1 MITTVTDAIDY
12 MGMESTVHCPLQ
24 APPRA
29 VGFGRFQWLL
39 MAYTGF
45 AWIADAME
53 IMLLSYLAPAAQCA
67 FDLTSGQVSF
77 LSSIVFIG
85 VAIGAW
91 VWSPVADFYGRK
103 RGFAIT
109 GLGTAVFSIATAL
122 APSYWVLLAFRFCVG
137 VGLGGVPIIFSL
149 FAEFVPTKRRGVALV
164 AIQVRRLL
172 NGVICCDLLHN
183 AGLLDNWDGGRH
195 AAHCCNAADAW
206 LAVDGGLVCHSNVPR
221 DDCLPMAA
229 RIATVDAEGQG
240 ERLCS
245 TPLMYVCTCLR
256 MSTMTFPG
264 RRGWSRAHV
273 AEDIAHESQAAA
285 CAEHQQVW

>member
-1 MITTVTDAIDY
+1 
-12 MGMESTVHCPLQ
+12 
-24 APPRA
+24 
-29 VGFGRFQWLL
+29 

-91 VWSPVADFYGRK
+91 VWSPIADFFGRK

-109 GLGTAVFSIATAL
+109 GIGTAIFSIATAL
-122 APSYWVLLAFRFCVG
+122 APTYWALLVFRFLVG

-164 AIQVRRLL
+164 AIQVCAACVCVRACVRACVRVCVSTSSRVTPNRDFGPSARLAARCSL
-172 NGVICCDLLHN
+172 PQHCPRL
-183 AGLLDNWDGGRH
+183 AGGG
-195 AAHCCNAADAW
+195 W
-206 LAVDGGLVCHSNVPR
+206 LACP
-221 DDCLPMAA
+221 P
-229 RIATVDAEGQG
+229 
-240 ERLCS
+240 
-245 TPLMYVCTCLR
+245 
-256 MSTMTFPG
+256 FP
-264 RRGWSRAHV
+264 
-273 AEDIAHESQAAA
+273 
-285 CAEHQQVW
+285 CAS